1 MLLELKNEMKIKE
14 DSMKMQHDKIKLL
27 EMKGNPNTVQN
38 KKKHI
43 LDSFIEDEDTKKVPF
58 SALNRFQD

>member
-27 EMKGNPNTVQN
+27 EMKGNPNTV
-38 KKKHI
+38 
-43 LDSFIEDEDTKKVPF
+43 
-58 SALNRFQD
+58 